1 MYNWSQI
8 SNKIYPRVKE
18 VNYQRPLDKMP
29 HIKLPNNLAAYIAI
43 DTGDTFKLMFYEDIP
58 SGVSVE
64 QLITTA
70 QMNLENNYSWKFG
83 EDGSGVY
90 AVMSGM
96 ENEAS
101 ILCNKKLLKQLSTIA
116 GGDLLMI
123 APGNELCYA
132 GLQSNHF
139 TEVMLS
145 LFQDEQAL
153 RSMIPMGFNKLCF
166 DLFHYNSKTEELTSY
181 K

>member
-1 MYNWSQI
+1 
-8 SNKIYPRVKE
+8 
-18 VNYQRPLDKMP
+18 MP

-43 DTGDTFKLMFYEDIP
+43 DTGDTFKLMFDEDIP

-83 EDGSGVY
+83 EDGTGVY

-101 ILCNKKLLKQLSTIA
+101 ILGSRKLLKQLSTIA
-116 GGDLLMI
+116 GGDLIII

-132 GLQSNHF
+132 GLASNP
-139 TEVMLS
+139 TTKVMLS
-145 LFQDEQAL
+145 LFQNEQSL

-166 DLFHYNSKTEELTSY
+166 ELFYYNSRTEELSAY